1 MKVLFIGS
9 NPDDQSTLSF
19 ERDITALQIRALGS
33 RGLGAE
39 FIFMPS
45 CPVEDLPSH
54 LANIRPDVVHFAAH
68 GGGGNLA
75 LADSVGRECRINAH
89 MIKNF
94 LDPDEPPRLVYLS
107 ACDSES
113 IAETLRTLGV
123 ASIAA
128 TAPITNQAAR
138 GAALCFYDRVL
149 RGFSVGAAHSA
160 AGSILQSLNLLDVK
174 SSLYEP
180 VSLTGSSL
188 TDTVLF
194 RVPRIIAE
202 PIGRLG
208 RRGDAIRIRIGLMD
222 FPRKSSRA
230 VFFTADRSFFDESER
245 SWGIYQSD
253 PDDYAGRVC
262 WSDVWTIGGDFT
274 VLAVAASS
282 NEMTFSGQSTVC
294 AALRAC
300 NRYRPRGCTAGVK
313 DVEQAIERLDYLAP
327 ETALELPVMI
337 SDAAIAPAPRRP
349 RSSTPA

>member
-1 MKVLFIGS
+1 MVKILFIGS
-9 NPDDQSTLSF
+9 NPNDQSTLTF
-19 ERDITALQIRALGS
+19 ERDITALQIRVLGS

-45 CPVEDLPSH
+45 CPVEDLPAH
-54 LANIRPDVVHFAAH
+54 LANVRPDIVHFAAH
-68 GGGGNLA
+68 GGDGNLT
-75 LADSVGRECRINAH
+75 LADSMGRECRIDAD

-107 ACDSES
+107 ACDSGA
-113 IAETLRTLGV
+113 IAEALRTLGV

-149 RGFSVGAAHSA
+149 RGFTIGAAHSA
-160 AGSILQSLNLLDVK
+160 ASSILQSLNLLDVRSK
-174 SSLYEP
+174 LYEP
-180 VSLTGSSL
+180 VSVTGVSIA
-188 TDTVLF
+188 DMVLF

-202 PIGRLG
+202 PVGRIGRG
-208 RRGDAIRIRIGLMD
+208 ANSIAVRIGLMD
-222 FPRKSSRA
+222 FPRKSTRA
-230 VFFTADRSFFDESER
+230 VFFTADRSFFDESEAD
-245 SWGIYQSD
+245 WGIFHAD

-274 VLAVAASS
+274 VIAVAASS

-300 NRYRPRGCTAGVK
+300 NRYRPRGCTAHGK

-327 ETALELPVMI
+327 ETALELSTAV
-337 SDAAIAPAPRRP
+337 SEAATAPAK
-349 RSSTPA
+349 RSTKSAST